1 MFTISHGF
9 FTSPGKII
17 INNSRAN
24 FKERISNLQIHTNPI
39 HFHHTNNKKRFHN
52 VNTVGGVH
60 GSFGKGESLLKYI
73 VNDSD
78 NIDSVLTSIQD
89 YIHSFKNAKFIL
101 SFSLD
106 EDSDNEHE
114 KDTELLRQEA
124 ITQLESFADSIQE
137 GFTHSNTKL
146 FTDEQVTQFMIAYYR
161 DKPEKILEDFPEEHC
176 ENLRNTIITGIKE
189 LAENEAHEARPAINA
204 QTHKSEIVILERSK
218 AGRKLQ
224 DDDELQALYNEMELR
239 FTTAEIKNRQG
250 GITEI
255 KTVMSLSYEQVKE
268 WENYMPAFHRLK
280 KFDIEI
286 LAHAATLYT
295 AGNRII
301 STDMLFR
308 QMNGGKTQQPTEAMR
323 REIYD
328 SFCRLGR
335 TWLYIDASQEV
346 KAGLNKKAEFR
357 GALLPCSMIIGDT
370 ILNGQPAH
378 DCIKIY
384 DTSPLIEYARLK
396 GQVSPIA
403 LDMFNIPNVN
413 RTEENIM
420 LIGYLTRA
428 FADMRNEKSDRN
440 KHIISY
446 DSLYAYLCVEG
457 SNQQVIRNKKAKIR
471 KTVRA
476 VLDTWCE
483 GLHIKGYQELSAK
496 DKPVRE
502 RVTAA
507 KIRIEFFTAKEKKC

>member
-1 MFTISHGF
+1 MGGQHYLFYLEGF
-9 FTSPGKII
+9 IT
-17 INNSRAN
+17 
-24 FKERISNLQIHTNPI
+24 L
-39 HFHHTNNKKRFHN
+39 KRFDLFTADLLDFTTATLSIIAQTSLDE
-52 VNTVGGVH
+52 NTTLLANNAIANIKKHSESIITQITKAISDGRITPEATKD
-60 GSFGKGESLLKYI
+60 FYKGFIEELQNSHDISETTKELIKKLI
-73 VNDSD
+73 EVNDS
-78 NIDSVLTSIQD
+78 
-89 YIHSFKNAKFIL
+89 
-101 SFSLD
+101 
-106 EDSDNEHE
+106 HE
-114 KDTELLRQEA
+114 TRPDT
-124 ITQLESFADSIQE
+124 T
-137 GFTHSNTKL
+137 
-146 FTDEQVTQFMIAYYR
+146 
-161 DKPEKILEDFPEEHC
+161 
-176 ENLRNTIITGIKE
+176 
-189 LAENEAHEARPAINA
+189 A
-204 QTHKSEIVILERSK
+204 QTHKSDIVILERSK

-224 DDDELQALYNEMELR
+224 DDDELQALYDKMILR

-268 WENYMPAFHRLK
+268 WEHYMPTFHRLK

-308 QMNGGKTQQPTEAMR
+308 QMNGGKNKQPTEAMR

-328 SFCRLGR
+328 SFCRLAR
-335 TWLYIDASQEV
+335 TWLHIDASQEV

-370 ILNGQPAH
+370 MLNGQPAH

-396 GQVSPIA
+396 GQVSPIP

-413 RTEENIM
+413 RTEENIA

-446 DSLYAYLCVEG
+446 DSLYAYLSVDG
-457 SNQQVIRNKKAKIR
+457 KTQKTIWDKKAKIR

-476 VLDTWCE
+476 VLDSWCE
-483 GLHIKGYQELSAK
+483 SLHIKSYQELTA
-496 DKPVRE
+496 DNKPVRKGAK
-502 RVTAA
+502 AA
-507 KIRIEFFTAKEKKC
+507 KIRIEFYTAKEKKIKD

>member
-1 MFTISHGF
+1 MFTISHGI
-9 FTSPGKII
+9 FTPPGKFI
-17 INNSRAN
+17 INDSRAN
-24 FKERISNLQIHTNPI
+24 FTERISYLHNNASPI
-39 HFHHTNNKKRFHN
+39 HFHHTNSKKRFHN
-52 VNTVGGVH
+52 VNTVVCVLD
-60 GSFGKGESLLKYI
+60 SCLKKGEFHLSNFDIEKLKLSVEQYI
-73 VNDSD
+73 AY
-78 NIDSVLTSIQD
+78 LESIPEGS
-89 YIHSFKNAKFIL
+89 IAF
-101 SFSLD
+101 
-106 EDSDNEHE
+106 NEHDE
-114 KDTELLRQEA
+114 NYKNFIQTLQDINEGLKK
-124 ITQLESFADSIQE
+124 ISPDSI
-137 GFTHSNTKL
+137 
-146 FTDEQVTQFMIAYYR
+146 
-161 DKPEKILEDFPEEHC
+161 
-176 ENLRNTIITGIKE
+176 KE
-189 LAENEAHEARPAINA
+189 ALAENDSHEARPAINA

-280 KFDIEI
+280 KIDIEI

-308 QMNGGKTQQPTEAMR
+308 QMNGGKKQQPTEAMR

-396 GQVSPIA
+396 GQVSPIP

-446 DSLYAYLCVEG
+446 QPIYDYLGVKG
-457 SNQQVIRNKKAKIR
+457 SNPTQLRKNKAKIR

-476 VLDTWCE
+476 ILDSWCE
-483 GLHIKGYQELSAK
+483 GLHIKGYQELTAN
-496 DKPVRE
+496 DKPARE
-502 RVTAA
+502 RVIAA
-507 KIRIEFFTAKEKKC
+507 KIRIEFFTAKEKK

>member
-1 MFTISHGF
+1 MTDSALFKKFFSEAFGFMTIKQG
-9 FTSPGKII
+9 
-17 INNSRAN
+17 RDE
-24 FKERISNLQIHTNPI
+24 KEVIA
-39 HFHHTNNKKRFHN
+39 
-52 VNTVGGVH
+52 
-60 GSFGKGESLLKYI
+60 SLSQALFQLY
-73 VNDSD
+73 
-78 NIDSVLTSIQD
+78 
-89 YIHSFKNAKFIL
+89 
-101 SFSLD
+101 
-106 EDSDNEHE
+106 NEHPEDIPADIRGEIE
-114 KDTELLRQEA
+114 KA
-124 ITQLESFADSIQE
+124 IENYNNQKHEE
-137 GFTHSNTKL
+137 NTNA
-146 FTDEQVTQFMIAYYR
+146 E
-161 DKPEKILEDFPEEHC
+161 
-176 ENLRNTIITGIKE
+176 
-189 LAENEAHEARPAINA
+189 AENTDLRPVIKAT
-204 QTHKSEIVILERSK
+204 THKSDIVILERSK

-224 DDDELQALYNEMELR
+224 DKNELDNLFGE
-239 FTTAEIKNRQG
+239 G
-250 GITEI
+250 GIIFPTYEYKTKTGI
-255 KTVMSLSYEQVKE
+255 KTVETILSLSYEQVKD
-268 WENYMPAFHRLK
+268 WENYIPAFERLK
-280 KFDIEI
+280 PFDIEI
-286 LAHAATLYT
+286 LAHAATLYI

-308 QMNGGKTQQPTEAMR
+308 QMNGGKNKQPTEAMR

-440 KHIISY
+440 NHIISY
-446 DSLYAYLCVEG
+446 NPLYDYLGVEG
-457 SNQQVIRNKKAKIR
+457 NTPQALAIKTSRIR

-476 VLDTWCE
+476 VLDSWVE
-483 GLHIKGYQELSAK
+483 GLHIKSYQELTADNKPIRKGAK
-496 DKPVRE
+496 
-502 RVTAA
+502 AA
-507 KIRIEFFTAKEKKC
+507 KIRIEFYTAKEKKI